1 MIPLSLLSYVKYLPY
16 AAVFAV
22 GFGGAWKLQN
32 EIWDGRMQR
41 ATIALEAKLRGEC
54 IDNQK
59 ITEGVSNEYQT
70 EIANLN
76 RRVAALKRMRAA
88 NCNVQLA
95 DAAGGGN
102 AETGSLVYRHDGIPV
117 DSLIDYAASA
127 EEVGLRL
134 DACQAFIQKTWAARG
149 Q

>member
-1 MIPLSLLSYVKYLPY
+1 MISLSLLSYVKYLPY
-16 AAVFAV
+16 AIVFAV

-32 EIWDGRMQR
+32 QIWEGRQ
-41 ATIALEAKLRGEC
+41 AEALSSLESRLRGEC

-70 EIANLN
+70 KIADLN
-76 RRVAALKRMRAA
+76 RRVANLKRMRTA

-102 AETGSLVYRHDGIPV
+102 AETGKLVYRHDGIPF
-117 DSLIDYAASA
+117 DSLIEYAASA